1 MTDGIKKLSPIFLV
15 LIGLI
20 AGLITSAVL
29 ISCSTADEPGPS
41 RSITTDIS
49 DEESIK
55 TVRSLQQSFRTIS
68 QASLPSVVRID
79 VEEVRTQTQPQ
90 GEDAPWFDFFFG
102 EPDSSDPKPEG
113 REFRTQGLGSGV
125 IVRRDGKRYFV
136 LTNDHVIGN
145 ASAITVTLDDG
156 SEYEAAIVGQDSRKD
171 LAMISFDSGTEYP
184 VARLGDSDTLQVG
197 DWVLAIGSPY
207 GFQSTVTAGIVS
219 ALGRRGGPAGNI
231 SDFIQ
236 TDAAINRGNSGGA
249 LVNLDGEVVG
259 INTWITSQT
268 GGSVGLGFSIPIN
281 NVVRSIDD
289 FIEKGAVRYGW
300 LGVSIRSVTS
310 EMAADLSLPNRRG
323 ALVYHVF
330 IDGPADKGGLR
341 PGDFITVINGVSVG
355 SSDALVLEVGELP
368 VGEDAEFVLIRHGQ
382 EKKVTVRIA
391 ERESEREIAN
401 LNTRL
406 WPGFSVFP
414 MSREIRDEME
424 LDESVS
430 GLVVS
435 TVENRTPAA
444 MSGLRVG
451 DIVTKIAG
459 GDVET
464 MVDFYRLLPEPGMPT
479 EVSVLRNGEELTVT
493 LQRNGTGQ

>member
-1 MTDGIKKLSPIFLV
+1 MKKLQAV
-15 LIGLI
+15 QLI
-20 AGLITSAVL
+20 ATGIVIGIFITAL
-29 ISCSTADEPGPS
+29 FISCSTQG
-41 RSITTDIS
+41 
-49 DEESIK
+49 ESSGLQAAAVQGNDQQDPLDSAR
-55 TVRSLQQSFRTIS
+55 TLQQSFRVVS
-68 QASLPSVVRID
+68 QTALPSVVRID
-79 VEEVRTQTQPQ
+79 VEEVRTQSRPK
-90 GEDAPWFDFFFG
+90 ENDAPWFDFFFG
-102 EPDSSDPKPEG
+102 EPDADEPELEN

-125 IVRRDGKRYFV
+125 IVRKTAGQYFV

-145 ASAITVTLDDG
+145 ANAITVTLDDG
-156 SEYEAAIVGQDSRKD
+156 TDYEATVVGKDARKD
-171 LAMISFDSGTEYP
+171 LAMITFFSDQDLP
-184 VARLGDSDTLQVG
+184 VARLGNSDSLRVG

-289 FIEKGAVRYGW
+289 FIETGAVRYGW
-300 LGVSIRSVTS
+300 LGVSIRSVN
-310 EMAADLSLPNRRG
+310 ADIASGLSLPNKRG

-330 IDGPADKGGLR
+330 LDSPADRGGLR
-341 PGDFITVINGVSVG
+341 PGDFITEINGVRVD

-368 VGEDAEFVLIRHGQ
+368 VGVNADFELYRNGEIMRLS
-382 EKKVTVRIA
+382 VRIA

-414 MSREIRDEME
+414 ISEEIKQEME
-424 LDESVS
+424 LEAETT
-430 GLVVS
+430 GLIVS

-444 MSGLRVG
+444 LSGLRVG
-451 DIVTKIAG
+451 DIVTRIDDTG
-459 GDVET
+459 IVT
-464 MVDFYRLLPEPGMPT
+464 MLDFYRAFPKPGET
-479 EVSVLRNGEELTVT
+479 TTIVVLRDGEEQQLT
-493 LQRNGTGQ
+493 LARSGTIQ